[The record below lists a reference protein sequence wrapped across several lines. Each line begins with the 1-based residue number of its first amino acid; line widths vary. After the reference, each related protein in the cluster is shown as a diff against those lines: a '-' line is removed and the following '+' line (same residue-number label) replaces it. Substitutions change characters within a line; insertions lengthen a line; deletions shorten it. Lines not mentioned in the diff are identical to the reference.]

1 MEKAEN
7 ICYNTKVNRYLWE
20 YVRSRI
26 PHRRK
31 FLMLKSSNKTETNI
45 YTLEVSVSGEDFSK
59 AILKA
64 YNKQKNKIQLPG
76 FRKGKAPL
84 KMIEKFYGEGVF
96 YEDALDIVYP
106 EAVGDA
112 IKEAGIEPVAAP
124 HDLDVTKIGKD
135 GVEMTMKVTVKP
147 EISIANYKGIEADK
161 EDASVVADDV
171 KRELASMQERNARV
185 VTVDDRKAKKNDIA
199 VIDFEGFVDGVAFDG
214 GKGENYELT
223 LGSGQFIPGFE
234 EQIVGHKTSDEF
246 DVNVTFPTEYTP
258 ELAGKDAVFKV
269 VLHEIKMKE
278 LPALDDDFAKDVD
291 DEVDTLAELK
301 KKIKAELSEKK
312 KEDVE
317 RSFESAV
324 LEKVVDL
331 VEGEIPEVM
340 YDSKLEDDV
349 KDYENR
355 LAQQGI
361 PLDTYLQYMGM
372 DRDKFKESMRDNAV
386 KQVKLQLAVEKI
398 AELEKI
404 EATDEEADA
413 KLQEMADMY
422 QLELE
427 QVKKWVNVEDVKKD
441 VVGKKTVDFL
451 VANAKAI
458 VAEKPKKTTKKAVA
472 KKEEEKPADAE

>member
-1 MEKAEN
+1 
-7 ICYNTKVNRYLWE
+7 
-20 YVRSRI
+20 
-26 PHRRK
+26 
-31 FLMLKSSNKTETNI
+31 MLKSANKTETNI
-45 YTLEVSVSGEDFSK
+45 YTLEVIVSGEDFNK
-59 AILKA
+59 AILQA

-106 EAVGDA
+106 GVVGDA

-147 EISIANYKGIEADK
+147 EISIENYKGIEADK
-161 EDASVVADDV
+161 GDASVCADDV
-171 KRELASMQERNARV
+171 KKELASMQERNARV

-234 EQIVGHKTSDEF
+234 EQIIGHKTGDEF

-258 ELAGKDAVFKV
+258 ELAGKEAVFKV

-278 LPALDDDFAKDVD
+278 LPTLDDDFAKDVD

-301 KKIKAELSEKK
+301 KKIKAELSDKK

-317 RSFESAV
+317 KDFESAV

-340 YDSKLEDDV
+340 YDNKLEDDV

-404 EATDEEADA
+404 EATDEEAEA
-413 KLQEMADMY
+413 QLKKMADMY
-422 QLELE
+422 QLDVE
-427 QVKKWVNVEDVKKD
+427 QVKKWVNIEDVKKD

-458 VAEKPKKTTKKAVA
+458 VAEKPKKTTKKAAA

>member
-1 MEKAEN
+1 
-7 ICYNTKVNRYLWE
+7 
-20 YVRSRI
+20 
-26 PHRRK
+26 
-31 FLMLKSSNKTETNI
+31 MLKSANKTETNI
-45 YTLEVSVSGEDFSK
+45 YTLEVSVSGEDFNK
-59 AILKA
+59 AILQA

-96 YEDALDIVYP
+96 YEDALDIVCP
-106 EAVGDA
+106 GVVGDA

-147 EISIANYKGIEADK
+147 EISIDNYKGIEADK
-161 EDASVVADDV
+161 GDASVCADDV
-171 KRELASMQERNARV
+171 KKELASMQERNARV

-234 EQIVGHKTSDEF
+234 EQIIGHKTGDEF

-258 ELAGKDAVFKV
+258 ELAGKEAVFKV

-278 LPALDDDFAKDVD
+278 LPTLDDDFAKDVD

-301 KKIKAELSEKK
+301 KKIKAELSDKK

-317 RSFESAV
+317 KDFESAV

-340 YDSKLEDDV
+340 YDNKLEDDV

-404 EATDEEADA
+404 EATDEEAEA
-413 KLQEMADMY
+413 QLKEMADMY
-422 QLELE
+422 QLDVE
-427 QVKKWVNVEDVKKD
+427 QVKKWVNIEDVKKD

-458 VAEKPKKTTKKAVA
+458 VAEKPKKTTKKAAA

>member
-1 MEKAEN
+1 
-7 ICYNTKVNRYLWE
+7 
-20 YVRSRI
+20 
-26 PHRRK
+26 
-31 FLMLKSSNKTETNI
+31 MLKSANKTETNI
-45 YTLEVSVSGEDFSK
+45 YTLEVSVSGEDFNK
-59 AILKA
+59 AILQA

-76 FRKGKAPL
+76 FRKGKATL

-106 EAVGDA
+106 GVVGDA

-147 EISIANYKGIEADK
+147 EISIDNYKGIEADK
-161 EDASVVADDV
+161 GDASVCADDV
-171 KRELASMQERNARV
+171 KKELASMQERNARV

-234 EQIVGHKTSDEF
+234 EQIIGHKTGDEF

-258 ELAGKDAVFKV
+258 ELAGKEAVFKV

-278 LPALDDDFAKDVD
+278 LPTLDDDFAKDVD

-301 KKIKAELSEKK
+301 KKIKAELSDKK

-317 RSFESAV
+317 KDFESAV

-340 YDSKLEDDV
+340 YDNKLEDDV

-404 EATDEEADA
+404 EATDEEAEA
-413 KLQEMADMY
+413 QLKEMADMY
-422 QLELE
+422 QLDVE
-427 QVKKWVNVEDVKKD
+427 QVKKWVNIEDVKKD

-458 VAEKPKKTTKKAVA
+458 VAEKPKKTTKKAAA

>member
-1 MEKAEN
+1 
-7 ICYNTKVNRYLWE
+7 
-20 YVRSRI
+20 
-26 PHRRK
+26 
-31 FLMLKSSNKTETNI
+31 MLKSANKTETNI
-45 YTLEVSVSGEDFSK
+45 YTLEVSVSGEDFNK
-59 AILKA
+59 AILQA

-106 EAVGDA
+106 GVVGDA

-147 EISIANYKGIEADK
+147 EISIDNYKGIEADK
-161 EDASVVADDV
+161 GDASVCADDV
-171 KRELASMQERNARV
+171 KKELASMQERNARV

-234 EQIVGHKTSDEF
+234 EQIIGHKTGDEF

-258 ELAGKDAVFKV
+258 ELAGKEAVFKV

-278 LPALDDDFAKDVD
+278 LQTLDDDFAKDVD

-301 KKIKAELSEKK
+301 KKIKAELSDKK

-317 RSFESAV
+317 KDFESAV

-340 YDSKLEDDV
+340 YDNKLEDDV

-404 EATDEEADA
+404 EATDEEAEA
-413 KLQEMADMY
+413 QLKEMADMY
-422 QLELE
+422 QLDVE
-427 QVKKWVNVEDVKKD
+427 QVKKWVNIEDVKKD

-458 VAEKPKKTTKKAVA
+458 VAEKPKKTTKKAAA

>member
-1 MEKAEN
+1 
-7 ICYNTKVNRYLWE
+7 
-20 YVRSRI
+20 
-26 PHRRK
+26 
-31 FLMLKSSNKTETNI
+31 MLKSANKTETNV
-45 YTLEVSVSGEDFSK
+45 YTLEVSVSGEDFNK

-96 YEDALDIVYP
+96 FEDALDIVYP
-106 EAVGDA
+106 DAVSDA

-135 GVEMTMKVTVKP
+135 GVEMTMKITVKP
-147 EISIANYKGIEADK
+147 EISIANYKGIEVDK
-161 EDASVVADDV
+161 GDASVVADDV
-171 KRELASMQERNARV
+171 KKELASMQERNARV
-185 VTVDDRKAKKNDIA
+185 VTVEDRKAKKNDIA

-234 EQIVGHKTSDEF
+234 DQIIGHKTGDEF
-246 DVNVTFPTEYTP
+246 DVNVTFPEEYTP
-258 ELAGKDAVFKV
+258 ELAGKEAVFKV

-291 DEVDTLAELK
+291 DEVETLAELK

-317 RSFESAV
+317 KNFESAV

-331 VEGEIPEVM
+331 VEGEIPDVM
-340 YDSKLEDDV
+340 YDNKLEDDV

-372 DRDKFKESMRDNAV
+372 DREKFKESMRDNAV

-404 EATDEEADA
+404 EATDEEAEA
-413 KLQEMADMY
+413 QLKEMADMY
-422 QLELE
+422 QIELE
-427 QVKKWVNVEDVKKD
+427 QIKKWVNIEDVKKD

-458 VAEKPKKTTKKAVA
+458 VAEKPKKTTKKAAA

>member
-1 MEKAEN
+1 
-7 ICYNTKVNRYLWE
+7 
-20 YVRSRI
+20 
-26 PHRRK
+26 
-31 FLMLKSSNKTETNI
+31 MLKSTNKTETNI
-45 YTLEVSVSGEDFSK
+45 YTLEVSVSGEDFNK
-59 AILKA
+59 AILQA

-106 EAVGDA
+106 GVVGDA

-147 EISIANYKGIEADK
+147 EISIDNYKGIEADK
-161 EDASVVADDV
+161 GDASVCADDV
-171 KRELASMQERNARV
+171 KKELASMQERNARV

-234 EQIVGHKTSDEF
+234 EQIIGHKTGDEF

-258 ELAGKDAVFKV
+258 ELAGKEAVFKV

-278 LPALDDDFAKDVD
+278 LPTLDDDFAKDVD

-301 KKIKAELSEKK
+301 KKIKAELSDKK

-317 RSFESAV
+317 KDFESAV

-340 YDSKLEDDV
+340 YDNKLEDDV

-404 EATDEEADA
+404 EATDEEAEA
-413 KLQEMADMY
+413 QLKEMADMY
-422 QLELE
+422 QLDVE
-427 QVKKWVNVEDVKKD
+427 QVKKWVNIEDVKKD

-458 VAEKPKKTTKKAVA
+458 VAEKPKKTTKKAAA

>member
-1 MEKAEN
+1 
-7 ICYNTKVNRYLWE
+7 
-20 YVRSRI
+20 
-26 PHRRK
+26 
-31 FLMLKSSNKTETNI
+31 MLKSANKTETNI
-45 YTLEVSVSGEDFSK
+45 YTLEVSVSGEDFKK
-59 AILKA
+59 AILQA

-106 EAVGDA
+106 SVVGDA

-147 EISIANYKGIEADK
+147 EISIDNYKGIEADK
-161 EDASVVADDV
+161 GDASVCADDV
-171 KRELASMQERNARV
+171 KKELASMQERNARV

-234 EQIVGHKTSDEF
+234 EQIIGHKTGDEF

-258 ELAGKDAVFKV
+258 ELAGKEAVFKV

-278 LPALDDDFAKDVD
+278 LPTLDDDFAKDVD

-301 KKIKAELSEKK
+301 KKIKAELSDKK

-317 RSFESAV
+317 KDFESAV

-331 VEGEIPEVM
+331 VGGEIPEVM
-340 YDSKLEDDV
+340 YDNKLEDDV

-404 EATDEEADA
+404 EATDEEAEA
-413 KLQEMADMY
+413 QLKEMADMY
-422 QLELE
+422 QLDVE
-427 QVKKWVNVEDVKKD
+427 QVKKWVNIEDVKKD

-458 VAEKPKKTTKKAVA
+458 VAEKPKKTTKKAAA

>member
-1 MEKAEN
+1 M
-7 ICYNTKVNRYLWE
+7 YG
-20 YVRSRI
+20 SGI

-31 FLMLKSSNKTETNI
+31 FLMLKSANKTETNV
-45 YTLEVSVSGEDFSK
+45 YTLEVTVSGEDFNK
-59 AILKA
+59 AILQA

-106 EAVGDA
+106 DVVSDA

-147 EISIANYKGIEADK
+147 EITIENYKGIEADK
-161 EDASVVADDV
+161 GDASVVADDV
-171 KRELASMQERNARV
+171 KKELASMQERNARV

-234 EQIVGHKTSDEF
+234 DQIIGHKTGDEF

-291 DEVDTLAELK
+291 DEVETLAELK

-317 RSFESAV
+317 RDFESAV
-324 LEKVVDL
+324 LEKVVEL

-340 YDSKLEDDV
+340 YDNKLEDDV

-372 DRDKFKESMRDNAV
+372 DRDKFKASMRDNAV

-404 EATDEEADA
+404 EASDEEAEA
-413 KLQEMADMY
+413 KLKEMADAY
-422 QLELE
+422 QLNVE
-427 QVKKWVNVEDVKKD
+427 QVKKWVNIEDVKKD

-458 VAEKPKKTTKKAVA
+458 VAEKPKKTTKKAAA
-472 KKEEEKPADAE
+472 KKDEEKPADAE

>member
-1 MEKAEN
+1 
-7 ICYNTKVNRYLWE
+7 
-20 YVRSRI
+20 
-26 PHRRK
+26 
-31 FLMLKSSNKTETNI
+31 MLKSANKTETNI
-45 YTLEVSVSGEDFSK
+45 YTLEVSVSGEDFNK
-59 AILKA
+59 AILQA

-106 EAVGDA
+106 GVVGDA

-147 EISIANYKGIEADK
+147 EISIDNYKGIEADK
-161 EDASVVADDV
+161 GDASVCADDV
-171 KRELASMQERNARV
+171 KKELASMQERNARV

-234 EQIVGHKTSDEF
+234 EQIIGHKTGDEF

-258 ELAGKDAVFKV
+258 ELAGKEAVFKV

-278 LPALDDDFAKDVD
+278 LTTLDDDFAKDVD

-301 KKIKAELSEKK
+301 KKIKAELSDKK

-317 RSFESAV
+317 KDFESAV

-340 YDSKLEDDV
+340 YDNKLEDDV

-355 LAQQGI
+355 LVQQGI

-404 EATDEEADA
+404 EATDEEAEA
-413 KLQEMADMY
+413 QLKEMADMY
-422 QLELE
+422 QLDVE
-427 QVKKWVNVEDVKKD
+427 QVKKWVNIEDVKKD

-458 VAEKPKKTTKKAVA
+458 VAEKPKKTTKKAAA

>member
-1 MEKAEN
+1 
-7 ICYNTKVNRYLWE
+7 
-20 YVRSRI
+20 
-26 PHRRK
+26 
-31 FLMLKSSNKTETNI
+31 MLKSANKTETNI
-45 YTLEVSVSGEDFSK
+45 YTLEVSVSGEDFNK
-59 AILKA
+59 AILQA

-96 YEDALDIVYP
+96 FEDALDIVYP
-106 EAVGDA
+106 GVVSDA

-147 EISIANYKGIEADK
+147 EISIDNYKGIEADK
-161 EDASVVADDV
+161 GDASVCADDV
-171 KRELASMQERNARV
+171 KKELASMQERNARV

-234 EQIVGHKTSDEF
+234 DQIIGHKTGDEF

-258 ELAGKDAVFKV
+258 ELAGKEAVFKV

-301 KKIKAELSEKK
+301 KKIKAELSDKK

-317 RSFESAV
+317 KDFESAV

-340 YDSKLEDDV
+340 YDNKLEDDV

-355 LAQQGI
+355 LSQQGI

-372 DRDKFKESMRDNAV
+372 DRDKFKASMRDNAV

-404 EATDEEADA
+404 EATDEEAEA
-413 KLQEMADMY
+413 QLKEMADMY
-422 QLELE
+422 QLDVE
-427 QVKKWVNVEDVKKD
+427 QVKKWVNIEDVKKD

-458 VAEKPKKTTKKAVA
+458 VAEKPKKTTKKTAA
-472 KKEEEKPADAE
+472 KKEEKPADAE

>member
-1 MEKAEN
+1 
-7 ICYNTKVNRYLWE
+7 
-20 YVRSRI
+20 
-26 PHRRK
+26 
-31 FLMLKSSNKTETNI
+31 MLKSANKTETNI
-45 YTLEVSVSGEDFSK
+45 YTLEVSVSGEDFNK
-59 AILKA
+59 AILQA

-106 EAVGDA
+106 GVVGDA

-147 EISIANYKGIEADK
+147 EISIENYKGIEADK
-161 EDASVVADDV
+161 GDASVCADDV
-171 KRELASMQERNARV
+171 KKELASMQERNARV

-234 EQIVGHKTSDEF
+234 EQIIGHKTGDEF

-258 ELAGKDAVFKV
+258 ELAGKEAVFKV

-278 LPALDDDFAKDVD
+278 LPTLDDDFAKDVD

-301 KKIKAELSEKK
+301 KKIKAELSDKK

-317 RSFESAV
+317 KDFESAV

-340 YDSKLEDDV
+340 YDNKLEDDV
-349 KDYENR
+349 KNYENR

-361 PLDTYLQYMGM
+361 PLDTYLQYTGM

-404 EATDEEADA
+404 EATDEEAEA
-413 KLQEMADMY
+413 QLKEMADMY
-422 QLELE
+422 QLDVE
-427 QVKKWVNVEDVKKD
+427 QVKKWVNIEDVKKD

-458 VAEKPKKTTKKAVA
+458 VAEKPKKTTKKAAA

>member
-1 MEKAEN
+1 
-7 ICYNTKVNRYLWE
+7 
-20 YVRSRI
+20 
-26 PHRRK
+26 
-31 FLMLKSSNKTETNI
+31 MLKSANKTETNI
-45 YTLEVSVSGEDFSK
+45 YTLEVSVSGEDFNK
-59 AILKA
+59 AILQA

-106 EAVGDA
+106 GVVGDA

-124 HDLDVTKIGKD
+124 HDLDVKKIGKD

-147 EISIANYKGIEADK
+147 EISIDNYKGIEADK
-161 EDASVVADDV
+161 GDASVCADDV
-171 KRELASMQERNARV
+171 KKELASMQERNARV

-234 EQIVGHKTSDEF
+234 EQIIGHKTGDEF

-258 ELAGKDAVFKV
+258 ELAGKEAVFKV

-278 LPALDDDFAKDVD
+278 LPTLDDDFAKDVD

-301 KKIKAELSEKK
+301 KKIKAELSDKK

-317 RSFESAV
+317 KDFESAV

-340 YDSKLEDDV
+340 YDNKLEDDV

-372 DRDKFKESMRDNAV
+372 DKDKFKESMRDNAV

-404 EATDEEADA
+404 EATDEEAEA
-413 KLQEMADMY
+413 QLKEMADMY
-422 QLELE
+422 QLDVE
-427 QVKKWVNVEDVKKD
+427 QVKKWVNIEDVKKD

-458 VAEKPKKTTKKAVA
+458 VAEKPKKTTKKAAA

>member
-1 MEKAEN
+1 
-7 ICYNTKVNRYLWE
+7 
-20 YVRSRI
+20 
-26 PHRRK
+26 
-31 FLMLKSSNKTETNI
+31 MLKSANKTETNI
-45 YTLEVSVSGEDFSK
+45 YTLEVSVSGEDFNK
-59 AILKA
+59 AILQA

-106 EAVGDA
+106 GVVGDA

-147 EISIANYKGIEADK
+147 EISIDNYKGIEADK
-161 EDASVVADDV
+161 GDASVCADDV
-171 KRELASMQERNARV
+171 KKELASMQERNARV

-234 EQIVGHKTSDEF
+234 EQIIGHKTGDEF

-258 ELAGKDAVFKV
+258 ELAGKEAVFKV

-278 LPALDDDFAKDVD
+278 LPTLDDDFAKDVD

-301 KKIKAELSEKK
+301 KKIKAELSDKK

-317 RSFESAV
+317 KDFESAV

-340 YDSKLEDDV
+340 YDNKLEDDV

-372 DRDKFKESMRDNAV
+372 DRDKFKESMRDNAF

-404 EATDEEADA
+404 EATDEEAEA
-413 KLQEMADMY
+413 QLKEMADMY
-422 QLELE
+422 QLDVE
-427 QVKKWVNVEDVKKD
+427 QVKKWVNIEDVKKD

-458 VAEKPKKTTKKAVA
+458 VAEKPKKTTKKAAA

>member
-1 MEKAEN
+1 
-7 ICYNTKVNRYLWE
+7 
-20 YVRSRI
+20 
-26 PHRRK
+26 
-31 FLMLKSSNKTETNI
+31 MLKSANKTETNI
-45 YTLEVSVSGEDFSK
+45 YTLEVSVSGEDFNK
-59 AILKA
+59 AILQA

-106 EAVGDA
+106 GVVGDA

-147 EISIANYKGIEADK
+147 EISIDNYKGIEADK
-161 EDASVVADDV
+161 GDASVCADDV
-171 KRELASMQERNARV
+171 KKELASMQERNARV

-234 EQIVGHKTSDEF
+234 EQIIGHKTGDEF

-258 ELAGKDAVFKV
+258 ELAGKEAVFKV

-278 LPALDDDFAKDVD
+278 LPTLDDDFAKDVD

-301 KKIKAELSEKK
+301 KKIKAELSDKK

-317 RSFESAV
+317 KDFESAV

-340 YDSKLEDDV
+340 YDNKLEDDV

-404 EATDEEADA
+404 EATEEEAEA
-413 KLQEMADMY
+413 QLKEMADMY
-422 QLELE
+422 QLDVE
-427 QVKKWVNVEDVKKD
+427 QVKKWVNIEDVKKD

-458 VAEKPKKTTKKAVA
+458 VAEKPKKTTKKAAA

>member
-1 MEKAEN
+1 
-7 ICYNTKVNRYLWE
+7 
-20 YVRSRI
+20 
-26 PHRRK
+26 
-31 FLMLKSSNKTETNI
+31 MLKSANKTETNI
-45 YTLEVSVSGEDFSK
+45 YTLEVSVSGEDFNK
-59 AILKA
+59 AILQA

-106 EAVGDA
+106 GVVSDA

-147 EISIANYKGIEADK
+147 EISIDNYKGIEADK
-161 EDASVVADDV
+161 GDASVCADDV
-171 KRELASMQERNARV
+171 KKELASMQERNARV

-214 GKGENYELT
+214 GKGENYEIT

-234 EQIVGHKTSDEF
+234 DQIIGHKTGDEF

-258 ELAGKDAVFKV
+258 ELAGKEAVFKV

-301 KKIKAELSEKK
+301 KKIKAELSDKK

-317 RSFESAV
+317 KDFESAV

-340 YDSKLEDDV
+340 YDNKLEDDV

-404 EATDEEADA
+404 EATDEEAEA
-413 KLQEMADMY
+413 QLKEMADMY
-422 QLELE
+422 QLDVE
-427 QVKKWVNVEDVKKD
+427 QVKKWVNIEDVKKD

-458 VAEKPKKTTKKAVA
+458 VAEKPKKTTKKAAA

>member
-1 MEKAEN
+1 
-7 ICYNTKVNRYLWE
+7 
-20 YVRSRI
+20 
-26 PHRRK
+26 
-31 FLMLKSSNKTETNI
+31 MLKSANKTETNI
-45 YTLEVSVSGEDFSK
+45 YTLEVSVSGEDFNK
-59 AILKA
+59 AILQA

-106 EAVGDA
+106 GVVGDA

-147 EISIANYKGIEADK
+147 EISIENYKGIEADK
-161 EDASVVADDV
+161 GDASVCADDV
-171 KRELASMQERNARV
+171 KKELASMQERNARV

-234 EQIVGHKTSDEF
+234 EQIIGHKTGDEF

-258 ELAGKDAVFKV
+258 ELAGKEAVFKV

-278 LPALDDDFAKDVD
+278 LPTLDDDFAKDVD

-301 KKIKAELSEKK
+301 KKIKAELSDKK

-317 RSFESAV
+317 KDFESAV

-340 YDSKLEDDV
+340 YDNKLEDDV

-404 EATDEEADA
+404 EATDEEAEA
-413 KLQEMADMY
+413 QLKEMADMY
-422 QLELE
+422 QLDVE
-427 QVKKWVNVEDVKKD
+427 QVKKWVNIEDDKKD

-458 VAEKPKKTTKKAVA
+458 VAEKPKKTTKKAAA

>member
-1 MEKAEN
+1 
-7 ICYNTKVNRYLWE
+7 
-20 YVRSRI
+20 
-26 PHRRK
+26 
-31 FLMLKSSNKTETNI
+31 MLKSANKTETNI
-45 YTLEVSVSGEDFSK
+45 YTLEVSVSGEDFNK
-59 AILKA
+59 AILQA

-106 EAVGDA
+106 GVVGDA

-124 HDLDVTKIGKD
+124 HDLDVTKIGRD

-147 EISIANYKGIEADK
+147 EISIDNYKGIEADK
-161 EDASVVADDV
+161 GDASVCADDV
-171 KRELASMQERNARV
+171 KKELASMQERNARV

-234 EQIVGHKTSDEF
+234 EQIIGHKTGDEF

-258 ELAGKDAVFKV
+258 ELAGKKAVFKV

-278 LPALDDDFAKDVD
+278 LPTLDDDFAKDVD

-301 KKIKAELSEKK
+301 KKIKAELSDKK

-317 RSFESAV
+317 KDFESAV

-340 YDSKLEDDV
+340 YDNKLEDDV

-361 PLDTYLQYMGM
+361 PLDTYLQYRGM

-404 EATDEEADA
+404 EATDEEAEA
-413 KLQEMADMY
+413 QLKEMADMY
-422 QLELE
+422 QLDVE
-427 QVKKWVNVEDVKKD
+427 QVKKWVNIEDVKKD

-458 VAEKPKKTTKKAVA
+458 VAEKPKKTTKKAAA

>member
-1 MEKAEN
+1 
-7 ICYNTKVNRYLWE
+7 
-20 YVRSRI
+20 
-26 PHRRK
+26 
-31 FLMLKSSNKTETNI
+31 MLKSANKTETNI
-45 YTLEVSVSGEDFSK
+45 YTLEVTVSGEDFNK
-59 AILKA
+59 AILQA

-96 YEDALDIVYP
+96 FEDALDIVYP
-106 EAVGDA
+106 DAVGDA

-135 GVEMTMKVTVKP
+135 GVEMTMKITVKP
-147 EISIANYKGIEADK
+147 EISIDNYKGIEADK
-161 EDASVVADDV
+161 GDASVCADDV
-171 KRELASMQERNARV
+171 KKELASMQERNARV
-185 VTVDDRKAKKNDIA
+185 VTVEDRKSKKNDIA

-234 EQIVGHKTSDEF
+234 EQVIGHKTGDEF

-258 ELAGKDAVFKV
+258 ELAGKEAVFKV

-291 DEVDTLAELK
+291 DEVETLAELK
-301 KKIKAELSEKK
+301 KKIKAELSDKK

-317 RSFESAV
+317 REFESAV
-324 LEKVVDL
+324 LEKVVEL

-340 YDSKLEDDV
+340 YDNKLEDDV

-372 DRDKFKESMRDNAV
+372 DRDKFKESMRGNAV

-404 EATDEEADA
+404 EATDEDAEAQL
-413 KLQEMADMY
+413 KEMAEMY
-422 QLELE
+422 QLEVE
-427 QVKKWVNVEDVKKD
+427 QIKKWVNIEDVKKD

-458 VAEKPKKTTKKAVA
+458 VAEKPKKTTKKATA

>member
-1 MEKAEN
+1 
-7 ICYNTKVNRYLWE
+7 
-20 YVRSRI
+20 
-26 PHRRK
+26 
-31 FLMLKSSNKTETNI
+31 MLKSANKTETNI
-45 YTLEVSVSGEDFSK
+45 YTLEVSVSGEDFNK
-59 AILKA
+59 AILQA

-106 EAVGDA
+106 GVVGDA

-147 EISIANYKGIEADK
+147 EISIDNYKGIEADK
-161 EDASVVADDV
+161 GDASVCADDV
-171 KRELASMQERNARV
+171 KKELASMQERNARV

-234 EQIVGHKTSDEF
+234 EQIVGHKTGDEF

-258 ELAGKDAVFKV
+258 ELAGKEAVFKV

-278 LPALDDDFAKDVD
+278 LPTLDDDFAKDVD

-301 KKIKAELSEKK
+301 KKIKAELSDKK

-317 RSFESAV
+317 KDFESAV

-340 YDSKLEDDV
+340 YDNKLEDDV

-404 EATDEEADA
+404 EATDEEAEA
-413 KLQEMADMY
+413 QLKEMADMY
-422 QLELE
+422 QLDVE
-427 QVKKWVNVEDVKKD
+427 QVKKWVNIEDVKKD

-458 VAEKPKKTTKKAVA
+458 VAEKPKKTTKKAAA

>member
-1 MEKAEN
+1 M
-7 ICYNTKVNRYLWE
+7 
-20 YVRSRI
+20 

-31 FLMLKSSNKTETNI
+31 FLMLKSANKTETNI
-45 YTLEVSVSGEDFSK
+45 YTLEVSVSGEDFNK
-59 AILKA
+59 AILQA
-64 YNKQKNKIQLPG
+64 YNKQKKKIQLPG

-96 YEDALDIVYP
+96 FEDALDIVYP
-106 EAVGDA
+106 GVVSDA

-135 GVEMTMKVTVKP
+135 GVEMAMKVTVKP
-147 EISIANYKGIEADK
+147 EISVENYKGIEADK
-161 EDASVVADDV
+161 GDASVCADDV
-171 KRELASMQERNARV
+171 KKELASMQERNARV

-234 EQIVGHKTSDEF
+234 DQIIGHKTGDEF
-246 DVNVTFPTEYTP
+246 DVTVTFPTEYTP
-258 ELAGKDAVFKV
+258 ELAGKEAVFKV

-301 KKIKAELSEKK
+301 KKIKAELSDKK

-317 RSFESAV
+317 KDFESAV

-340 YDSKLEDDV
+340 FDNKVEDDV

-361 PLDTYLQYMGM
+361 PLDTYLQYMGTN
-372 DRDKFKESMRDNAV
+372 RESFKESMRDNAV

-404 EATDEEADA
+404 EATDEEAEA
-413 KLQEMADMY
+413 QLKEMADMY

-427 QVKKWVNVEDVKKD
+427 QIKKWVNIEDVKKD

-458 VAEKPKKTTKKAVA
+458 VAEKPKKTTKKAAA

>member
-1 MEKAEN
+1 
-7 ICYNTKVNRYLWE
+7 
-20 YVRSRI
+20 
-26 PHRRK
+26 
-31 FLMLKSSNKTETNI
+31 MLKSANKTETNI
-45 YTLEVSVSGEDFSK
+45 YTLEVSVSGEDFNK
-59 AILKA
+59 AILQA

-106 EAVGDA
+106 GVVGDA

-124 HDLDVTKIGKD
+124 HNLDVTKIGKD

-147 EISIANYKGIEADK
+147 EISIDNYKGIEADK
-161 EDASVVADDV
+161 GDASVCADDV
-171 KRELASMQERNARV
+171 KKELASMQERNARV

-199 VIDFEGFVDGVAFDG
+199 VIDFEGLVDGVAFDG

-234 EQIVGHKTSDEF
+234 EQIIGHKTGDEF

-258 ELAGKDAVFKV
+258 ELAGKEAVFKV

-278 LPALDDDFAKDVD
+278 LPTLDDDFAKDVD

-301 KKIKAELSEKK
+301 KKIKAELSDKK

-317 RSFESAV
+317 KDFESAV

-340 YDSKLEDDV
+340 YDNKLEDDV

-404 EATDEEADA
+404 EATDEEAEA
-413 KLQEMADMY
+413 QLKEMADMY
-422 QLELE
+422 QLDVE
-427 QVKKWVNVEDVKKD
+427 QVKKWVNIEDVKKD

-458 VAEKPKKTTKKAVA
+458 VAEKPKKTTKKAAA

>member
-1 MEKAEN
+1 
-7 ICYNTKVNRYLWE
+7 
-20 YVRSRI
+20 
-26 PHRRK
+26 
-31 FLMLKSSNKTETNI
+31 MLKSANKTETNI
-45 YTLEVSVSGEDFSK
+45 YTLEVSVSGEDFNK
-59 AILKA
+59 AILQA

-106 EAVGDA
+106 GVVGDA

-147 EISIANYKGIEADK
+147 EISIDNYKGIEADK
-161 EDASVVADDV
+161 GDASVCADDV
-171 KRELASMQERNARV
+171 KKELASMQERNARV

-234 EQIVGHKTSDEF
+234 EQIIGHKTGDEF

-258 ELAGKDAVFKV
+258 ELAGKEAVFKV

-278 LPALDDDFAKDVD
+278 LPTLDDDFAKDVD
-291 DEVDTLAELK
+291 NEVDTLAELK
-301 KKIKAELSEKK
+301 KKIKAELSDKK

-317 RSFESAV
+317 KDFESAV

-340 YDSKLEDDV
+340 YDNKLEDDV

-404 EATDEEADA
+404 EATDEEAEA
-413 KLQEMADMY
+413 QLKEMADMY
-422 QLELE
+422 QLDVE
-427 QVKKWVNVEDVKKD
+427 QVKKWVNIEDVKKD

-458 VAEKPKKTTKKAVA
+458 VAEKPKKTTKKAAA

>member
-1 MEKAEN
+1 
-7 ICYNTKVNRYLWE
+7 
-20 YVRSRI
+20 
-26 PHRRK
+26 
-31 FLMLKSSNKTETNI
+31 MLKSANKTETNI
-45 YTLEVSVSGEDFSK
+45 YTLEVSVSGEDFNK
-59 AILKA
+59 AILQA

-106 EAVGDA
+106 GVVGDA

-147 EISIANYKGIEADK
+147 EISLDNYKGIEADK
-161 EDASVVADDV
+161 GDASVCADDV
-171 KRELASMQERNARV
+171 KKELASMQERNARV

-234 EQIVGHKTSDEF
+234 EQIIGHKTGDEF

-258 ELAGKDAVFKV
+258 ELAGKEAVFKV

-278 LPALDDDFAKDVD
+278 LPTLDDDFAKDVD

-301 KKIKAELSEKK
+301 KKIKAELSDKK

-317 RSFESAV
+317 KDFESAV

-340 YDSKLEDDV
+340 YDNKLEDDV

-404 EATDEEADA
+404 EATDEEAEA
-413 KLQEMADMY
+413 QLKEMADMY
-422 QLELE
+422 QLDVE
-427 QVKKWVNVEDVKKD
+427 QVKKWVNIEDVKKD

-458 VAEKPKKTTKKAVA
+458 VAEKPKKTTKKAAA

>member
-1 MEKAEN
+1 
-7 ICYNTKVNRYLWE
+7 
-20 YVRSRI
+20 
-26 PHRRK
+26 
-31 FLMLKSSNKTETNI
+31 MLKSANKTETNI
-45 YTLEVSVSGEDFSK
+45 YTLEVSVSGEDFNK
-59 AILKA
+59 AILQA

-106 EAVGDA
+106 GVVGDA

-147 EISIANYKGIEADK
+147 EISIDNYKGIEADK
-161 EDASVVADDV
+161 GDASVCADDV
-171 KRELASMQERNARV
+171 KKELASMQERNARV

-234 EQIVGHKTSDEF
+234 EQIIGHKTGDEF
-246 DVNVTFPTEYTP
+246 DVNVTFPNEYTP
-258 ELAGKDAVFKV
+258 ELAGKEAVFKV

-278 LPALDDDFAKDVD
+278 LPTLDDDFAKDVD

-301 KKIKAELSEKK
+301 KKIKAELSDKK

-317 RSFESAV
+317 KDFESAV

-340 YDSKLEDDV
+340 YDNKLEDDV

-404 EATDEEADA
+404 EATDEEAEA
-413 KLQEMADMY
+413 QLKEMADMY
-422 QLELE
+422 QLDVE
-427 QVKKWVNVEDVKKD
+427 QVKKWVNIEDVKKD

-458 VAEKPKKTTKKAVA
+458 VAEKPKKTTKKAAA

>member
-1 MEKAEN
+1 
-7 ICYNTKVNRYLWE
+7 
-20 YVRSRI
+20 
-26 PHRRK
+26 
-31 FLMLKSSNKTETNI
+31 MLKSANKTETNI
-45 YTLEVSVSGEDFSK
+45 YTLEVSVSGEDFNK
-59 AILKA
+59 AILQA

-106 EAVGDA
+106 GVVGDA

-147 EISIANYKGIEADK
+147 EISIDNYKGIEADK
-161 EDASVVADDV
+161 GDASVCADDV
-171 KRELASMQERNARV
+171 KKELASMQERNARV

-234 EQIVGHKTSDEF
+234 EQIIGHKTGDEF

-258 ELAGKDAVFKV
+258 ELAGKEAVFKV

-278 LPALDDDFAKDVD
+278 LPTLDDDFAKDVD

-301 KKIKAELSEKK
+301 KKIKAELSDKK

-317 RSFESAV
+317 KDFESAV

-340 YDSKLEDDV
+340 YDNKLEDDV

-404 EATDEEADA
+404 EATDEEAEA
-413 KLQEMADMY
+413 QLKEMADMY
-422 QLELE
+422 QLDVE
-427 QVKKWVNVEDVKKD
+427 QVKKWVNIEDVKKD

-458 VAEKPKKTTKKAVA
+458 VAEKPKKTTKKAAA
-472 KKEEEKPADAE
+472 KKEEKKPADAE

>member
-1 MEKAEN
+1 
-7 ICYNTKVNRYLWE
+7 
-20 YVRSRI
+20 
-26 PHRRK
+26 
-31 FLMLKSSNKTETNI
+31 MLKSANKTETNI
-45 YTLEVSVSGEDFSK
+45 YTLEVSVSGEDFNK
-59 AILKA
+59 AILQA

-106 EAVGDA
+106 GVVGDA

-124 HDLDVTKIGKD
+124 RDLDVTKIGKD

-147 EISIANYKGIEADK
+147 EISIDNYKGIEADK
-161 EDASVVADDV
+161 GDASVCADDV
-171 KRELASMQERNARV
+171 KKELASMQERNARV

-234 EQIVGHKTSDEF
+234 EQIIGHKTGDEF

-258 ELAGKDAVFKV
+258 ELAGKEAVFKV

-278 LPALDDDFAKDVD
+278 LPTLDDDFAKDVD

-301 KKIKAELSEKK
+301 KKIKAELSDKK

-317 RSFESAV
+317 KDFESAV

-340 YDSKLEDDV
+340 YDNKLEDDV

-404 EATDEEADA
+404 EATDEEAEA
-413 KLQEMADMY
+413 QLKEMADMY
-422 QLELE
+422 QLDVE
-427 QVKKWVNVEDVKKD
+427 QVKKWVNIEDVKKD

-458 VAEKPKKTTKKAVA
+458 VAEKPKKTTKKAAA

>member
-1 MEKAEN
+1 
-7 ICYNTKVNRYLWE
+7 
-20 YVRSRI
+20 
-26 PHRRK
+26 
-31 FLMLKSSNKTETNI
+31 MLKSATKTETNI
-45 YTLEVSVSGEDFSK
+45 YTLEVSVSGEDFNK
-59 AILKA
+59 AILQA

-106 EAVGDA
+106 GVVGDA

-147 EISIANYKGIEADK
+147 EISIDNYKGIEADK
-161 EDASVVADDV
+161 GDASVCADDV
-171 KRELASMQERNARV
+171 KKELASMQERNARV

-234 EQIVGHKTSDEF
+234 EQIIGHKTGDEF

-258 ELAGKDAVFKV
+258 ELAGKEAVFKV

-278 LPALDDDFAKDVD
+278 LPTLDDDFAKDVD

-301 KKIKAELSEKK
+301 KKIKAELSDKK

-317 RSFESAV
+317 KDFESAV

-340 YDSKLEDDV
+340 YDNKLEDDV

-404 EATDEEADA
+404 EATDEEAEA
-413 KLQEMADMY
+413 QLKEMADMY
-422 QLELE
+422 QLDVE
-427 QVKKWVNVEDVKKD
+427 QVKKWVNIEDVKKD

-458 VAEKPKKTTKKAVA
+458 VAEKPKKTTKKAAA

>member
-20 YVRSRI
+20 YVCSGI

-31 FLMLKSSNKTETNI
+31 FLMLKSANKTETNI
-45 YTLEVSVSGEDFSK
+45 YTLEVSVSGEDFNK
-59 AILKA
+59 AILQA

-96 YEDALDIVYP
+96 FEDALDIVYP
-106 EAVGDA
+106 GVVSDA

-147 EISIANYKGIEADK
+147 EISIDNYKGIEADK
-161 EDASVVADDV
+161 GDASVCADDV
-171 KRELASMQERNARV
+171 KKELASMQERNARV

-199 VIDFEGFVDGVAFDG
+199 VIDFECFVDGVAFDG

-234 EQIVGHKTSDEF
+234 EQIIGHKTGDEF

-258 ELAGKDAVFKV
+258 ELAGKEAVFKV

-291 DEVDTLAELK
+291 DEVETLAELK
-301 KKIKAELSEKK
+301 KKIKAELSDKK

-317 RSFESAV
+317 RDFESAV

-340 YDSKLEDDV
+340 YDNKLEDDV

-404 EATDEEADA
+404 EATDEEAEA
-413 KLQEMADMY
+413 QLKEMADMY

-427 QVKKWVNVEDVKKD
+427 QVKKWVNIEDVKKD

-458 VAEKPKKTTKKAVA
+458 VAEKPKKTTKKATA

>member
-1 MEKAEN
+1 
-7 ICYNTKVNRYLWE
+7 
-20 YVRSRI
+20 
-26 PHRRK
+26 
-31 FLMLKSSNKTETNI
+31 MLKSANKTETNI
-45 YTLEVSVSGEDFSK
+45 YTLEVSVSGEDFNK
-59 AILKA
+59 AILQA

-106 EAVGDA
+106 GVVGDA

-147 EISIANYKGIEADK
+147 EISIDNYKGIEADK
-161 EDASVVADDV
+161 GDASVCADDV
-171 KRELASMQERNARV
+171 KKELASMQERNARV

-234 EQIVGHKTSDEF
+234 EQIIGHKTGDEF

-258 ELAGKDAVFKV
+258 ELAGKEAVFKV

-278 LPALDDDFAKDVD
+278 LPTLDDDFAKDVD

-301 KKIKAELSEKK
+301 KKIKAELSDKK

-317 RSFESAV
+317 KDFESAV

-340 YDSKLEDDV
+340 YDNKLEDDV

-404 EATDEEADA
+404 EATDEEAEA
-413 KLQEMADMY
+413 QLKEMADMY
-422 QLELE
+422 QLDVE
-427 QVKKWVNVEDVKKD
+427 QVKKWVNIEDVKTD

-458 VAEKPKKTTKKAVA
+458 VAEKPKKTTKKAAA

>member
-1 MEKAEN
+1 
-7 ICYNTKVNRYLWE
+7 
-20 YVRSRI
+20 
-26 PHRRK
+26 
-31 FLMLKSSNKTETNI
+31 MLKSANKTETNI
-45 YTLEVSVSGEDFSK
+45 YTLEVSVSGEDFNK
-59 AILKA
+59 AILQA

-106 EAVGDA
+106 GVVGDA

-135 GVEMTMKVTVKP
+135 GVEMTIKVTVKP
-147 EISIANYKGIEADK
+147 EISIDNYKGIEADK
-161 EDASVVADDV
+161 GDASVCADDV
-171 KRELASMQERNARV
+171 KKELASMQERNARV

-234 EQIVGHKTSDEF
+234 EQIIGHKTGDEF

-258 ELAGKDAVFKV
+258 ELAGKEAVFKV

-278 LPALDDDFAKDVD
+278 LPTLDDDFAKDVD

-301 KKIKAELSEKK
+301 KKIKAELSDKK

-317 RSFESAV
+317 KDFESAV

-340 YDSKLEDDV
+340 YDNKLEDDV

-404 EATDEEADA
+404 EATDEEAEA
-413 KLQEMADMY
+413 QLKEMADMY
-422 QLELE
+422 QLDVE
-427 QVKKWVNVEDVKKD
+427 QVKKWVNIEDVKKD

-458 VAEKPKKTTKKAVA
+458 VAEKPKKTTKKAAA

>member
-1 MEKAEN
+1 
-7 ICYNTKVNRYLWE
+7 
-20 YVRSRI
+20 
-26 PHRRK
+26 
-31 FLMLKSSNKTETNI
+31 MLKSANKTETNI
-45 YTLEVSVSGEDFSK
+45 YTLEVSVSGEDFNK
-59 AILKA
+59 AILQA

-106 EAVGDA
+106 GVVGDA

-135 GVEMTMKVTVKP
+135 GVEMTMKVTIKP
-147 EISIANYKGIEADK
+147 EISIDNYKGIEADK
-161 EDASVVADDV
+161 GDASVCADDV
-171 KRELASMQERNARV
+171 KKELASMQERNARV

-234 EQIVGHKTSDEF
+234 EQIIGHKTGDEF

-258 ELAGKDAVFKV
+258 ELAGKEAVFKV

-278 LPALDDDFAKDVD
+278 LPTLDDDFAKDVD

-301 KKIKAELSEKK
+301 KKIKAELSDKK

-317 RSFESAV
+317 KDFESAV

-340 YDSKLEDDV
+340 YDNKLEDDV

-404 EATDEEADA
+404 EATDEEAEA
-413 KLQEMADMY
+413 QLKEMADMY
-422 QLELE
+422 QLDVE
-427 QVKKWVNVEDVKKD
+427 QVKKWVNIEDVKKD

-458 VAEKPKKTTKKAVA
+458 VAEKPKKTTKKAAA

>member
-1 MEKAEN
+1 
-7 ICYNTKVNRYLWE
+7 
-20 YVRSRI
+20 
-26 PHRRK
+26 
-31 FLMLKSSNKTETNI
+31 MLKSANKTETNI
-45 YTLEVSVSGEDFSK
+45 YTLEVSVSGEDFNK
-59 AILKA
+59 AILQA

-106 EAVGDA
+106 GVVGDA

-147 EISIANYKGIEADK
+147 EISIDNYKGIEADK
-161 EDASVVADDV
+161 GDASVCADDV
-171 KRELASMQERNARV
+171 KEELASMQERNARV

-234 EQIVGHKTSDEF
+234 EQIIGHKTGDEF
-246 DVNVTFPTEYTP
+246 DVNVTFPAEYTP
-258 ELAGKDAVFKV
+258 ELAGKEAVFKV

-278 LPALDDDFAKDVD
+278 LPTLDDDFAKDVD

-301 KKIKAELSEKK
+301 KKIKAELSDKK

-317 RSFESAV
+317 KDFESAV

-340 YDSKLEDDV
+340 YDNKLEDDV

-404 EATDEEADA
+404 EATDEEAEA
-413 KLQEMADMY
+413 QLKEMADMY
-422 QLELE
+422 QLDVE
-427 QVKKWVNVEDVKKD
+427 QVKKWVNIEDVKKD

-458 VAEKPKKTTKKAVA
+458 VAEKPKKTTKKAAA

>member
-1 MEKAEN
+1 
-7 ICYNTKVNRYLWE
+7 
-20 YVRSRI
+20 
-26 PHRRK
+26 
-31 FLMLKSSNKTETNI
+31 MLKSANKTETNI
-45 YTLEVSVSGEDFSK
+45 YTLEVSVSGEDFNK
-59 AILKA
+59 AILQA

-106 EAVGDA
+106 GVVGDA

-147 EISIANYKGIEADK
+147 EISIDNYKGIEADK
-161 EDASVVADDV
+161 GDASVCADDV
-171 KRELASMQERNARV
+171 KKELASMQERNARV

-234 EQIVGHKTSDEF
+234 EQIIGHKTGDEF

-258 ELAGKDAVFKV
+258 ELAGKEAVFKV

-278 LPALDDDFAKDVD
+278 LPTLDDDFAKDVD

-301 KKIKAELSEKK
+301 KKIKAELSDKK

-317 RSFESAV
+317 KDFESAV

-340 YDSKLEDDV
+340 YDNKLEDDV

-404 EATDEEADA
+404 EATDEEAEA
-413 KLQEMADMY
+413 QLKEMADMY
-422 QLELE
+422 QLDVE
-427 QVKKWVNVEDVKKD
+427 QVKKWVNIEDVKKD

-458 VAEKPKKTTKKAVA
+458 IAEKPKKTAKKAAA

>member
-1 MEKAEN
+1 
-7 ICYNTKVNRYLWE
+7 
-20 YVRSRI
+20 
-26 PHRRK
+26 
-31 FLMLKSSNKTETNI
+31 MLKSANKTETNI
-45 YTLEVSVSGEDFSK
+45 YTLEVSVSGEDFNK
-59 AILKA
+59 AILQA

-106 EAVGDA
+106 GVVGDA

-147 EISIANYKGIEADK
+147 EISIDNYKGIEADK
-161 EDASVVADDV
+161 GDASVCADDV
-171 KRELASMQERNARV
+171 KKELASMQERNARV

-234 EQIVGHKTSDEF
+234 EQIIGHKTGDEF

-258 ELAGKDAVFKV
+258 ELAGKEAVFKV

-278 LPALDDDFAKDVD
+278 LPTLDDDFAKDVD

-301 KKIKAELSEKK
+301 KKIKAELSNKK

-317 RSFESAV
+317 KDFESAV

-340 YDSKLEDDV
+340 YDNKLEDDV

-404 EATDEEADA
+404 EATDEEAEA
-413 KLQEMADMY
+413 QLKEMADMY
-422 QLELE
+422 QLDVE
-427 QVKKWVNVEDVKKD
+427 QVKKWVNIEDVKKD

-458 VAEKPKKTTKKAVA
+458 VAEKPKKTTKKAAA